1 MRKRFFREMDG
12 TTARL
17 SSSIR
22 TGRFTA
28 VLFAAAIWTLLGGP
42 ATAQLPCSDPRM
54 FLRFHPE
61 SFRIP
66 VGAQRW
72 GHFSAVCR
80 EGSFSNRYELID
92 LDAGPGFNGNLIT
105 SSLVLRRRLGTSGLF
120 NGSIFIISCPVTAR
134 GPEIVGEEGGSGE
147 GQPGTCGTPP
157 GDDNFG
163 VADLLL
169 VGAQGAILHRLV
181 PACCVEPSF
190 LPTED
195 PVPGEE
201 PRRTPSAHF
210 IDAAGKMRF
219 AVNGTAR
226 SLLRGEE
233 PFGANLGRPTQTT
246 VEVEVIDNL
255 HEFFASILALDGQ
268 ELDPSLET
276 NSPGPAAR
284 AALSAANPAQE
295 IAGVLTISG
304 PPPWVEVTGNLM
316 TDGSF
321 DLRGEGLVAGRPNI
335 GVRFEGRMTP
345 GGFHGRYTIGANGG
359 LPTRPGVY
367 EFRGRFPAWETLWTT
382 IGQTSGDLANDFA
395 QAQFFTPIG
404 GLDWT
409 GFSFDVVEGLAAI
422 EAGGLLREAFE
433 RPAEEAETA
442 ERTIEAGG
450 LLRKASE
457 RRADQA
463 ETAERP
469 IEDGLGQLSADV
481 AALAGQAATSS
492 LASRA
497 AVEASLRQAAA
508 QFATARGLMA
518 EVNRQ
523 SSIAPTPAVRDAVVD
538 WLNGLGA
545 ASASLETAGRQA
557 FGTMFTTVP
566 ASSFDD
572 TTVAPD
578 SIVSGFG
585 QLGAPLEQAASVP
598 LPTELGGIS
607 VLIIDSAHAESLAGL
622 FVSTGGQVN
631 YHIPAETAEG
641 IATIMVLRGTEVV
654 ASGNVLVQRVVPGL
668 FSANASGTG
677 VAAAAVL
684 RVQDGA
690 QTSELIFSVG
700 PGGRQAIPVDL
711 GGEGV
716 QTFLILFGS
725 GFRNASQ
732 VTVKIG
738 GQDAQ
743 TAFAA
748 SSEFVGVDQANAL
761 LDRGLIGRGTVDI
774 ELAADGIAANVLT
787 MLIQ

>member
-1 MRKRFFREMDG
+1 M
-12 TTARL
+12 
-17 SSSIR
+17 
-22 TGRFTA
+22 
-28 VLFAAAIWTLLGGP
+28 
-42 ATAQLPCSDPRM
+42 
-54 FLRFHPE
+54 
-61 SFRIP
+61 IP
-66 VGAQRW
+66 VGASRFGW
-72 GHFSAVCR
+72 FSVACR
-80 EGSFSNRYELID
+80 IDVSSSNLYDVID

-105 SSLVLRRRLGTSGLF
+105 SRHFLSSRQ
-120 NGSIFIISCPVTAR
+120 GSRGSFYGDSFTISCPVTAR
-134 GPEIVGEEGGSGE
+134 GPEIVGDDGASGE
-147 GQPGTCGTPP
+147 GQPGTCGTAP
-157 GDDNFG
+157 GIDDFG

-169 VGAQGAILHRLV
+169 VGPQGAILRPLV
-181 PACCVEPSF
+181 PACCVLPSF
-190 LPTED
+190 LPIED

-201 PRRTPSAHF
+201 PQRTPLVRF

-219 AVNGTAR
+219 ASNDTAR
-226 SLLRGEE
+226 ILLRGDQ
-233 PFGANLGRPTQTT
+233 PLLGANLGRPAQTR
-246 VEVEVIDNL
+246 VKVDVIDGI
-255 HEFFASILALDGQ
+255 HELFAKVGDHDGQ

-321 DLRGEGLVAGRPNI
+321 DLRGEGLVAGRPDI

-345 GGFHGRYTIGANGG
+345 GGFQGLYTIGANGG
-359 LPTRPGVY
+359 LPTRPAVY

-382 IGQTSGDLANDFA
+382 IGQTSGELANDFGRT
-395 QAQFFTPIG
+395 QFFTPIG

-409 GFSFDVVEGLAAI
+409 GFGFDVVEGLAAI

-433 RPAEEAETA
+433 RLAEEAETA
-442 ERTIEAGG
+442 EGT
-450 LLRKASE
+450 
-457 RRADQA
+457 
-463 ETAERP
+463 ERP
-469 IEDGLGQLSADV
+469 IEDGLGQLSAEA
-481 AALAGQAATSS
+481 AALADQAATSS

-497 AVEASLRQAAA
+497 AVEASLRQAGE

-523 SSIAPTPAVRDAVVD
+523 SSIAPTSGVRDAVVD

-545 ASASLETAGRQA
+545 AAASLETAGRQA
-557 FGTMFTTVP
+557 FGTLFTTVP

-585 QLGAPLEQAASVP
+585 QLGAPLDQAASAP

-607 VLIIDSAHAESLAGL
+607 VLIIDSAHAERLAGL
-622 FVSTGGQVN
+622 FVSTAGQVN

-738 GQDAQ
+738 GQDAP

-748 SSEFVGVDQANAL
+748 SPEFVGVDQANAL
-761 LDRGLIGRGTVDI
+761 LDRSLIGRGLVDI

>member
-1 MRKRFFREMDG
+1 M
-12 TTARL
+12 
-17 SSSIR
+17 
-22 TGRFTA
+22 
-28 VLFAAAIWTLLGGP
+28 AAT
-42 ATAQLPCSDPRM
+42 
-54 FLRFHPE
+54 
-61 SFRIP
+61 
-66 VGAQRW
+66 
-72 GHFSAVCR
+72 
-80 EGSFSNRYELID
+80 
-92 LDAGPGFNGNLIT
+92 
-105 SSLVLRRRLGTSGLF
+105 RLGT
-120 NGSIFIISCPVTAR
+120 
-134 GPEIVGEEGGSGE
+134 
-147 GQPGTCGTPP
+147 
-157 GDDNFG
+157 
-163 VADLLL
+163 
-169 VGAQGAILHRLV
+169 
-181 PACCVEPSF
+181 
-190 LPTED
+190 
-195 PVPGEE
+195 
-201 PRRTPSAHF
+201 
-210 IDAAGKMRF
+210 
-219 AVNGTAR
+219 
-226 SLLRGEE
+226 
-233 PFGANLGRPTQTT
+233 
-246 VEVEVIDNL
+246 
-255 HEFFASILALDGQ
+255 
-268 ELDPSLET
+268 
-276 NSPGPAAR
+276 
-284 AALSAANPAQE
+284 
-295 IAGVLTISG
+295 
-304 PPPWVEVTGNLM
+304 
-316 TDGSF
+316 
-321 DLRGEGLVAGRPNI
+321 
-335 GVRFEGRMTP
+335 
-345 GGFHGRYTIGANGG
+345 NGG

-433 RPAEEAETA
+433 RLAEEAETA

-481 AALAGQAATSS
+481 AALAGQVAASS

-523 SSIAPTPAVRDAVVD
+523 SSIAPTPGVRDAVVD

-690 QTSELIFSVG
+690 QTSKLIFSVG

-738 GQDAQ
+738 GQDAP

-748 SSEFVGVDQANAL
+748 SPEFVGVDQANAL
-761 LDRGLIGRGTVDI
+761 LDRSLIGRGTVEI